1 MLNLIDEIWGK
12 VLGVLMGIAAVYV
25 GLIMVAIVYASAF
38 RFFGFYYS
46 PYTFPFIEYGFI
58 FVLFLGSPW
67 LVRNRGHVY
76 IELLTAALNDFYR
89 KILSRL
95 ICLIA
100 GIVCGVWAWYTWLL
114 FVERYEDIMA
124 FDELRAQF
132 DIPLWIS
139 TIPFP
144 IGFSLMAIE
153 FFRFTIVAQPMHTG
167 LAGIASDRIELE
179 DTQRDLREKN

>member
-1 MLNLIDEIWGK
+1 MLNIIDEIWGK
-12 VLGVLMGIAAVYV
+12 VLGVLMGMAAVYV

-38 RFFGFYYS
+38 RFLGLTYT

-89 KILSRL
+89 KILSRF

-100 GIVCGVWAWYTWLL
+100 GIVCSVWAWYTWLL
-114 FVERYEDIMA
+114 FIERYEDIMA

-153 FFRFTIVAQPMHTG
+153 FFRFTIVKQPMHTG

-179 DTQRDLREKN
+179 DTQRDLRENN

>member
-1 MLNLIDEIWGK
+1 MLKTVDEIWGK
-12 VLGVLMGIAAVYV
+12 VLGILMGIAAVYI
-25 GLIMVAIVYASAF
+25 GLIMFAIVYASAF
-38 RFFGFYYS
+38 RFLGLSYT

-67 LVRNRGHVY
+67 LIRNRGHVY
-76 IELLTAALNDFYR
+76 IELLTAALNER
-89 KILSRL
+89 HRRILSRL
-95 ICLIA
+95 ICFIA
-100 GIVCGVWAWYTWLL
+100 GLVCGVWAWYTWLL
-114 FVERYEDIMA
+114 FIERYEDIMA

-144 IGFSLMAIE
+144 VGFLLMAIE
-153 FFRFTIVAQPMHTG
+153 FFRFTIVTKPMHTG

-179 DTQRDLREKN
+179 DTQRDLRENN

>member
-1 MLNLIDEIWGK
+1 MLKSVDEFWGK

-25 GLIMVAIVYASAF
+25 GLIMLAIVYASAF
-38 RFFGFYYS
+38 RFLGFTYT

-76 IELLTAALNDFYR
+76 IELLTAALSDSNR
-89 KILSRL
+89 KILSRF

-100 GIVCGVWAWYTWLL
+100 GLVCAVWAWYTWLL
-114 FVERYEDIMA
+114 FIERYEDIMA

-132 DIPLWIS
+132 DIPLWVS

-144 IGFSLMAIE
+144 IGFALMAIE
-153 FFRFTIVAQPMHTG
+153 FLRFTIIKNPMHTG

-179 DTQRDLREKN
+179 GTQRELREKI